1 MKITFKD
8 VDNGNILNKWE
19 LNPSQ
24 ERFWKSKGDIVL
36 FSGGFGCGKSLTL
49 VLKAITL
56 AIKYPGNFILM
67 GRKTYPELRDSLIKQ
82 FFINCPEHLIQE
94 YLKAETRVIFKNGSE
109 IVFRHLDTMAE
120 SELRSINL
128 GCAFID
134 QAEDISQDVVLA
146 IIGRLRLDKVPK
158 KDRKIFMSSNPK
170 LTWLYNDFKEH
181 PKEGYDLIEASTM
194 ENSKFLPDGYIENM
208 MKYPES
214 WKRQYVYGIWDKSL
228 LSDNIVFAR
237 EYIEK
242 LMEYGKDPIKTIE
255 ELEIYKEFIP
265 GHRYQ
270 MGIDSAEGRYEVGVA
285 DEKQKSDESA
295 ISIVDLTTE
304 EEVAAFSA
312 RIPPDI
318 LGEKAAYF
326 AKLYENEAN
335 RILIIPEMNS
345 IGVALINKL
354 KEFDLRLYRRTEED
368 KIMKVVTEKIGWRT
382 TSVTKPLLITRFQ
395 ERLRLTMPKIYSR
408 KTIEQFKSF
417 IFTDAAHQSGMGAER
432 GFHDDRL
439 IAVLLAFWQP
449 GKIQPG
455 QVISPMKRDECTPVN
470 SMLEIHGG
478 KLRFSKTL
486 IPQLQIEKRWTI
498 N

>member
-1 MKITFKD
+1 MKIVFKNLENNE
-8 VDNGNILNKWE
+8 VLNKWE

-24 ERFWKSKGDIVL
+24 ERFWKSKGNIVL

-49 VLKAITL
+49 VLKAIEL
-56 AIKYPGNFILM
+56 ALKYPGNFILM
-67 GRKTYPELRDSLIKQ
+67 GRRTYPELRDSLIKQ
-82 FFINCPEHLIQE
+82 FFINCPDHLIKE

-134 QAEDISQDVVLA
+134 QAEDISREVVLA
-146 IIGRLRLDKVPK
+146 IVGRLRHDKVPK
-158 KDRKIFMSSNPK
+158 EDRKIFMSANPK
-170 LTWLYNDFKEH
+170 LTWLYQDFKENI
-181 PKEGYDLIEASTM
+181 KEGYELIEASTM
-194 ENSKFLPDGYIENM
+194 ENAKFLPDGYIENM

-242 LMEYGKDPIKTIE
+242 LMDYAMDPLRTVE
-255 ELEIYKEFIP
+255 GLEIYKEFVP
-265 GHRYQ
+265 GHKYQ
-270 MGIDSAEGRYEVGVA
+270 MGIDSSEGKFETGVS
-285 DEKQKSDESA
+285 DERQKSDESA
-295 ISIVDLTTE
+295 ITITDLTNE
-304 EEVAAFSA
+304 EEVASFSA

-326 AKLYENEAN
+326 AKLYENEEN

-345 IGVALINKL
+345 IGLALINKL

-382 TSVTKPLLITRFQ
+382 TSATKPLLITRFQ
-395 ERLRLTMPKIYSR
+395 ERLRLTNPKIYSR

-417 IFTDAAHQSGMGAER
+417 VYTDAAHQSGMGAEH

-439 IAVLLAFWQP
+439 ISLLLSFWQP

-455 QVISPMKRDECTPVN
+455 QVFSPSQKE
-470 SMLEIHGG
+470 SAKSSESFLEMRGG
-478 KLRFSKTL
+478 KLRIRRDLT
-486 IPQLQIEKRWTI
+486 PQLQIEKKWTI
-498 N
+498 